1 MVGGIVFSLRL
12 TIFRDLN
19 VYMSESIDETSDS
32 TGIVVEESPGEAV
45 FVSDV
50 DQILNVS
57 SKFLVE
63 KFSKRGKQYWKLI
76 RS

>member
-1 MVGGIVFSLRL
+1 MALFLVLGSLF
-12 TIFRDLN
+12 FRDLN
-19 VYMSESIDETSDS
+19 VYVSEPIETSDS

-50 DQILNVS
+50 DQILKVS

>member
-1 MVGGIVFSLRL
+1 MALFLVLGSLF
-12 TIFRDLN
+12 FRDLN
-19 VYMSESIDETSDS
+19 VYMSESIETSDS

-50 DQILNVS
+50 DQILKVS